1 MNDIQI
7 IASSS
12 YLPKTQISNRF
23 FNEKFNLPEDWI
35 KRRTGIETRYFAKD
49 ESIIELGMK
58 VATKLINE
66 NKIDKEIIDGIIV
79 ATTSTNRL
87 MPGISFEIQKSLNIE
102 NCMCIDILAGCSGFI
117 NALDIARKYI
127 ALNELTN
134 VLVIGIEKISDF
146 LNFEDINTSIILG
159 DGAGALLLTSS
170 KNKKVYYSNIESF
183 GKDNEILTCNSNE
196 KLYMNGRNVYKF
208 AVNKTTNN
216 ILETLN
222 KANLLKKD
230 IEYFILHQ
238 SNSRIIDSIYEKL
251 DISKDKTY
259 TNLAKVRKY
268 FLCKHSD
275 CYR

>member
-49 ESIIELGMK
+49 ESIIELGVK

-102 NCMCIDILAGCSGFI
+102 NCMCIF
-117 NALDIARKYI
+117 
-127 ALNELTN
+127 
-134 VLVIGIEKISDF
+134 V
-146 LNFEDINTSIILG
+146 
-159 DGAGALLLTSS
+159 
-170 KNKKVYYSNIESF
+170 
-183 GKDNEILTCNSNE
+183 
-196 KLYMNGRNVYKF
+196 
-208 AVNKTTNN
+208 
-216 ILETLN
+216 
-222 KANLLKKD
+222 
-230 IEYFILHQ
+230 
-238 SNSRIIDSIYEKL
+238 
-251 DISKDKTY
+251 
-259 TNLAKVRKY
+259 
-268 FLCKHSD
+268 
-275 CYR
+275 

>member
-49 ESIIELGMK
+49 ESIIELGVK

-159 DGAGALLLTSS
+159 DGAGALLLTE
-170 KNKKVYYSNIESF
+170 ESIK
-183 GKDNEILTCNSNE
+183 GK
-196 KLYMNGRNVYKF
+196 
-208 AVNKTTNN
+208 
-216 ILETLN
+216 
-222 KANLLKKD
+222 
-230 IEYFILHQ
+230 
-238 SNSRIIDSIYEKL
+238 
-251 DISKDKTY
+251 
-259 TNLAKVRKY
+259 
-268 FLCKHSD
+268 
-275 CYR
+275 

>member
-49 ESIIELGMK
+49 ESIIELGVK

-66 NKIDKEIIDGIIV
+66 NQIDKEIIDGIIV
-79 ATTSTNRL
+79 ATTSTDRL

-127 ALNELTN
+127 ALNELTR

-159 DGAGALLLTSS
+159 DGAGALLLASS
-170 KNKKVYYSNIESF
+170 KSKKMYCSNIKSF

>member
-12 YLPKTQISNRF
+12 YLPEAQVSNQF
-23 FNEKFNLPEDWI
+23 FNKKFNLSEDWI

-49 ESIIELGMK
+49 ESIIELGVK

-66 NKIDKEIIDGIIV
+66 NQIDKEIIDGIIV
-79 ATTSTNRL
+79 ATTSTDRL

-127 ALNELTN
+127 ALNELTR

-159 DGAGALLLTSS
+159 DGAGALLLASS
-170 KNKKVYYSNIESF
+170 KSKKMYCSNIKSF

-216 ILETLN
+216 ILETLD

-230 IEYFILHQ
+230 IKYFILHQ

-259 TNLAKVRKY
+259 TNLEKVRKY